1 MASSKFTEAP
11 PRCQLHSMGCQ
22 GFCETK
28 REVEL
33 ELCQKCLEL
42 RDARFSGAMGDVL
55 HFGYTN
61 YRGEYAERRATP
73 IRFEFTR
80 TEHHPEEQWIMYAM
94 DHDKG
99 YRAFAVA
106 DMVIGNR
113 PILPEVLGDMVE
125 VEKRFPGISDE
136 ASLRI
141 AVLEVMVADLIA
153 SGAGK
158 FKEEYDQLR
167 LQAGGMEMDT
177 IQLREKLVI
186 VGSKVEELRHIMAE
200 IGATSP
206 LFDEIKTL
214 CKL

>member
-61 YRGEYAERRATP
+61 YRGEYSQRRATP

-80 TEHHPEEQWIMYAM
+80 TEHHPDEQWIMYAM

-106 DMVIGNR
+106 DMVLGQKK
-113 PILPEVLGDMVE
+113 ILLTLLAEVAE
-125 VEKRFPGISDE
+125 VQKRFPGIPNEVAMRIVALEEMIAGMVNTGHIFKPDE
-136 ASLRI
+136 QQSLALFAEWDNTRVKKPFGSTTSI
-141 AVLEVMVADLIA
+141 RAERQMAYLAGLEKGLAYRAPKM
-153 SGAGK
+153 
-158 FKEEYDQLR
+158 
-167 LQAGGMEMDT
+167 
-177 IQLREKLVI
+177 
-186 VGSKVEELRHIMAE
+186 
-200 IGATSP
+200 
-206 LFDEIKTL
+206 
-214 CKL
+214 